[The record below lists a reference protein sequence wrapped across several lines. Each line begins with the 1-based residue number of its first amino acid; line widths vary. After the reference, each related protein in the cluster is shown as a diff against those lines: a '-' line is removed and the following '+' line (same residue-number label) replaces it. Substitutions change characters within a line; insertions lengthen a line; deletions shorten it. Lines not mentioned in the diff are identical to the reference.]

1 MNFNKWNGLKL
12 QQLQRNKKQPKG
24 FFWESL
30 VKSHTTLWERLIRTG
45 ALEAIY
51 DNNGECLR
59 QTVAI
64 TLISSHCH
72 LSLIPREH
80 KKW

>member
-1 MNFNKWNGLKL
+1 M
-12 QQLQRNKKQPKG
+12 
-24 FFWESL
+24 
-30 VKSHTTLWERLIRTG
+30 KSHTTLRERFIRTG

-51 DNNGECLR
+51 DDNGVCLH

-80 KKW
+80 KKL